1 MIAYKAV
8 MIRRSALLAAAF
20 SLSIPAPVPAW
31 AQGACENCDLPP
43 GCRGN
48 GNQKPKPNG
57 KNCDRVQITIES
69 DVDFGRLVLLGKGE
83 GRVLLDLDTGEKR
96 LIGDIDD
103 LGGIAVSGRAVITGA
118 PLEEVRIDLPTEVTM
133 RDPTGGTARMR
144 DMITNLPALPQ
155 LDIDGRLEFRFS
167 GTLVIDANTDGA
179 GKLRGRVPISVQ
191 YP

>member
-1 MIAYKAV
+1 MFVRA
-8 MIRRSALLAAAF
+8 ALVAAAL
-20 SLSIPAPVPAW
+20 SLSIPALSPVR

-48 GNQKPKPNG
+48 GNQKPNRPNG
-57 KNCDRVQITIES
+57 RNCQRVQITIES

-96 LIGDIDD
+96 LVGDIDD
-103 LGGIAVSGRAVITGA
+103 LGGVAVSGRAVITGA
-118 PLEEVRIDLPTEVTM
+118 PLEEIRIDLPSEVAL
-133 RDPTGGTARMR
+133 RDPTGGIAAMR
-144 DMITNLPALPQ
+144 DVVTNLPALPQ
-155 LDIDGRLEFRFS
+155 LDSDGRLEFRFS
-167 GTLVIDANTDGA
+167 GTLVIEANTDGA

>member
-1 MIAYKAV
+1 MFKHL
-8 MIRRSALLAAAF
+8 ALIAAAI
-20 SLSIPAPVPAW
+20 SIAIPSTPPVW
-31 AQGACENCDLPP
+31 AQGNCENCDLPP
-43 GCRGN
+43 GCRGK

-57 KNCDRVQITIES
+57 KNCQRVQITIES

-83 GRVLLDLDTGEKR
+83 GRVALDLDTGEKR

-118 PLEEVRIDLPTEVTM
+118 PMEEIRIDLPSEVTM
-133 RDPTGGTARMR
+133 RDPTGGRATMR
-144 DMITNLPALPQ
+144 DVVTNLPALPQ
-155 LDIDGRLEFRFS
+155 LDLDGRLEFRFS
-167 GTLVIDANTDGA
+167 GTLVINANTDGS

>member
-1 MIAYKAV
+1 MFIRAV
-8 MIRRSALLAAAF
+8 MVAAAL
-20 SLSIPAPVPAW
+20 SLSIPAPSPVR

-48 GNQKPKPNG
+48 GNQKPPRGNG
-57 KNCDRVQITIES
+57 NGNGRNCQRVQISIES

-118 PLEEVRIDLPTEVTM
+118 PLEEIRIDLPNEVAMRDTSGGMATM
-133 RDPTGGTARMR
+133 RDVV
-144 DMITNLPALPQ
+144 TNLPALPQ
-155 LDIDGRLEFRFS
+155 LDADGRLEFRFS
-167 GTLVIDANTDGA
+167 GTLVIEANTDGA

>member
-1 MIAYKAV
+1 MS
-8 MIRRSALLAAAF
+8 RRAALLAAAL
-20 SLSIPAPVPAW
+20 SLAIPAPAAVW

-43 GCRGN
+43 GCRGK
-48 GNQKPKPNG
+48 GNQKPNRPNG
-57 KNCDRVQITIES
+57 RNCQRVQISIES

-83 GRVLLDLDTGEKR
+83 GRVALDLNTGEKR

-118 PLEEVRIDLPTEVTM
+118 PLEEVRIDLPTEVSMRDPSGGEATM
-133 RDPTGGTARMR
+133 RDLV
-144 DMITNLPALPQ
+144 TNLPALPQ

-167 GTLVIDANTDGA
+167 GTLVIAANTDGA

>member
-1 MIAYKAV
+1 MFKHIAMV
-8 MIRRSALLAAAF
+8 AAA
-20 SLSIPAPVPAW
+20 LSFAIPSAPPVW
-31 AQGACENCDLPP
+31 AQGNCENCDLPP

-57 KNCDRVQITIES
+57 RNCQTLQISIES

-83 GRVLLDLDTGEKR
+83 GRVALDLDTGEKR

-118 PLEEVRIDLPTEVTM
+118 PMEEIRIDLPSEVTM
-133 RDPTGGTARMR
+133 RDPTGGRATMR
-144 DMITNLPALPQ
+144 DMVTNLPAMPQ
-155 LDIDGRLEFRFS
+155 LDLDGRLEFRFS